1 MMATDNKIDVN
12 ELNFEYEVIAYSR
25 NIPVL
30 VDFWAEWCKP
40 CQTLSPLLEKIVD
53 EANGG
58 LRLAK
63 VNIDQNPN
71 LALQFNVRSI
81 PTVKAF
87 IDGQVAGEFSG
98 IQPESRLR
106 DFIGRLT
113 PPSPLDLDIEKGQG
127 LLANHKWS
135 DAESV
140 LRKALEQQPESV
152 SIQLGLAKALL
163 AQDKPEEALALLK
176 AIPSG
181 REYNQAQLL
190 LPYAESL
197 LQFKQDLLP
206 DDNNLDAVF
215 RNSLRLAGQGKFPPA
230 LDGMLDIL
238 RADKHFR
245 GGLVKQVIL
254 GILEIMGED
263 DPQTRSFRAELA
275 TILF

>member
-40 CQTLSPLLEKIVD
+40 CQALSPLLEKIVD
-53 EANGG
+53 EANGS

-98 IQPESRLR
+98 MQPEMRLR
-106 DFIGRLT
+106 EFIGRLT

-127 LLANHKWS
+127 LLANHDWN

-140 LRKALEQQPESV
+140 LRKALEQRPESV
-152 SIQLGLAKALL
+152 AIQLGLAKALL
-163 AQDKPEEALALLK
+163 AQDKPEEALELLK

-206 DDNNLDAVF
+206 DENTLDAIF
-215 RNSLRLAGQGKFPPA
+215 RNSIRLAGQGKFPPA

-238 RADKHFR
+238 RADKRFH
-245 GGLVKQVIL
+245 GGLVKQAIL

-263 DPQTRSFRAELA
+263 DPQTRGFRAELA
-275 TILF
+275 TVLF

>member
-40 CQTLSPLLEKIVD
+40 CQALSPLLEKIVD

-275 TILF
+275 TVLF

>member
-40 CQTLSPLLEKIVD
+40 CQALSPLLEKIVD

-98 IQPESRLR
+98 MQPESRLR

-275 TILF
+275 TVLF

>member
-40 CQTLSPLLEKIVD
+40 CQALSPLLEKIVD

-98 IQPESRLR
+98 MQPESRLR

-238 RADKHFR
+238 RADKRFR

-275 TILF
+275 TVLF

>member
-40 CQTLSPLLEKIVD
+40 CQTLSPLLVKIVD

-113 PPSPLDLDIEKGQG
+113 PPSPLDLDIEKAQGQ
-127 LLANHKWS
+127 LANHKWS
-135 DAESV
+135 HAECV

-275 TILF
+275 TVLF

>member
-40 CQTLSPLLEKIVD
+40 CQALSPLLEKIVD

-238 RADKHFR
+238 RADKRFR

-275 TILF
+275 TVLF

>member
-98 IQPESRLR
+98 MQPESRLR

-275 TILF
+275 TVLF

>member
-40 CQTLSPLLEKIVD
+40 CQTLSPLLVKIVD

-197 LQFKQDLLP
+197 LHFKQDLLP

-238 RADKHFR
+238 RADKRFR